1 VILAVIVVRKGNT
14 KIISVDIGGAAGA
27 AAGVVY
33 N

>member
-14 KIISVDIGGAAGA
+14 KIISIDIGGAVGV
-27 AAGVVY
+27 AAGVIY